1 MKRRKRKRYVSTD
14 IRKSENG
21 ATFLSILITFVI
33 VMITLPL
40 LVYLLTYVQPVKHNN
55 ELSVNQFF
63 IFLRNDVLTSEQVYT
78 DDDNKMYFLLPTDE
92 VAHIEQYQNVI
103 RRQVNGR
110 GHEIYL
116 RDIDSFTLQPIS
128 FGTQVTI
135 VTKEGRE
142 YEKKIAHYE

>member
-1 MKRRKRKRYVSTD
+1 
-14 IRKSENG
+14 
-21 ATFLSILITFVI
+21 
-33 VMITLPL
+33 MITLPL